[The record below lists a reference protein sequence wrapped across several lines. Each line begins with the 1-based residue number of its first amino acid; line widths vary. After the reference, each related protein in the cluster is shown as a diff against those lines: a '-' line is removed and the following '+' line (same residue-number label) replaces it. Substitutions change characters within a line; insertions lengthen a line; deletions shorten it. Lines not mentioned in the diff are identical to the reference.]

1 MATKVPCFISAM
13 LQAPLL
19 PSLFGGSEEVF
30 LVLTANGPALE
41 PALPAILS
49 STHVAARDQSRFVVR
64 GCEELPG
71 FEAVAQAKKVDVDK
85 VRPHVVQLVTDF
97 RAAHPGLRAVLLE
110 CTELPPYAD
119 AIWHATGL
127 LVLDAITLVRRAR
140 RAAAI
145 TNTELG
151 CTECVPIS

>member
-1 MATKVPCFISAM
+1 M
-13 LQAPLL
+13 
-19 PSLFGGSEEVF
+19 
-30 LVLTANGPALE
+30 
-41 PALPAILS
+41 
-49 STHVAARDQSRFVVR
+49 VR